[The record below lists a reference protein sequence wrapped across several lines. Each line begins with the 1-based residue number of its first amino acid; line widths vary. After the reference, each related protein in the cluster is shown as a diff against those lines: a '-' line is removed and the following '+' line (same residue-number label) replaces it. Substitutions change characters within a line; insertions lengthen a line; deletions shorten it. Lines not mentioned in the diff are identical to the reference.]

1 MTSRGAGDPPMVGR
15 RAPGAAQLASPPA
28 RVGVGWARPSS
39 AWRRGVWRR
48 AARRQHRA
56 DPLEP
61 ALLRVIDLRGSDRD
75 PAPLLPRAPVE
86 VVAAARSAVRALVE
100 DVAARGDQA
109 VAEAARR
116 FDGVDAPPSAWR
128 ATPAELA
135 AAARTLDPGLRAALE
150 DATGRVRAF
159 HEAQRPAPVRF
170 DARPKVH
177 LLQRFEP
184 LARASMYVP
193 SGRGAYPSSVVMNV
207 VPAQAA
213 GVGEVALATPP
224 GPGGRGHPAVLGAAA
239 LLGVEE
245 VWLLGGA
252 QAVAALALGT
262 ATVPAVD
269 SVTGPGNLY
278 VSLAK
283 QEVAQR
289 VRSDGFAGPTEV
301 CVLADARADPR
312 QVACDLVA
320 QAEHDPLAACLL
332 VTDDP
337 ALWRAVEPLLAEEV
351 VAAPHRDRVEKALTG
366 QSAVVLCDD
375 LAAMLRVATAYAP
388 EHLELLVAG
397 ARELAGRVRSAGAV
411 FVGEWT
417 PVALGDYAAGTN
429 HVLPTAGTARFAAGL
444 STLDFLRP
452 VQVAEFDRDALV
464 AAAPTVAA
472 LARAENLPA
481 HGRAVQVRVDGAA
494 PPRAAGAA
502 HGSARVRVR
511 DDLADL
517 TPYGAPQLDVP
528 VRLNTNETPYPV
540 PRAVLDDLADA
551 VRGLELHRYPD
562 REATALRAALA
573 GHAGHEPEGT
583 WAANGSNELL
593 QQLLMAYA
601 GPGRC
606 ALVVEP
612 SYAMHGLIARAT
624 GTRLRTVVQPREA
637 PIAPEKAAAIVAG
650 TGADLT
656 FWCSPNNPTGEAA
669 TPELLAA
676 VCEAAPGLVVVD
688 EAYGEFGAAHAAALL
703 GRFPN
708 LVVTRT
714 FSKAFRMAGLRLGYL
729 LADPAVVEGLRLVR
743 LPYHLSTLTQ
753 AVGLRAL
760 ARAAELT
767 DHIAAIRHERERLAA
782 ALAGLPGVRVLPS
795 DANFLC
801 FSPPGPPR
809 QVWAALLDRGVLVRD
824 VSGYPTLDRYLRVT
838 VGTPAEDDAFL
849 QALAEAVGE
858 LPSPAPD
865 STRQG

>member
-1 MTSRGAGDPPMVGR
+1 M
-15 RAPGAAQLASPPA
+15 
-28 RVGVGWARPSS
+28 
-39 AWRRGVWRR
+39 
-48 AARRQHRA
+48 
-56 DPLEP
+56 
-61 ALLRVIDLRGSDRD
+61 IDLRGSDRD

-86 VVAAARSAVRALVE
+86 VVAAARGAVRALVE
-100 DVAARGDQA
+100 DVAARGDEA

-135 AAARTLDPGLRAALE
+135 AAARALDPGLRAALE

-159 HEAQRPAPVRF
+159 HQAQLPAPVRL
-170 DARPKVH
+170 DARPGVR

-184 LARASMYVP
+184 LARAGVYVP
-193 SGRGAYPSSVVMNV
+193 GGRGAYPSTVVMNV

-213 GVGEVALATPP
+213 GVGEVAVATPP

-252 QAVAALALGT
+252 QAVAALAFGT

-283 QEVAQR
+283 QEVSQR
-289 VRSDGFAGPTEV
+289 VRTDGFAGPTEV
-301 CVLADARADPR
+301 CVLADGTADPR
-312 QVACDLVA
+312 RVACDLVA

-337 ALWRAVEPLLAEEV
+337 AVWRAVEPLLAEEV
-351 VAAPHRDRVEKALTG
+351 AAAPHRDRVEKALAG

-375 LAAMLRVATAYAP
+375 RAAMLRVAEAYAP
-388 EHLELLVAG
+388 EHLELLVAE
-397 ARELAGRVRSAGAV
+397 ARELAGRVRAAGAV

-452 VQVAEFDRDALV
+452 VQVAEFDRDALA

-472 LARAENLPA
+472 LARAEDLPA
-481 HGRAVQVRVDGAA
+481 HARAVQVRLHGAA
-494 PPRAAGAA
+494 PPP
-502 HGSARVRVR
+502 SAPLRGRVRVR
-511 DDLADL
+511 DDLAGL
-517 TPYGAPQLDVP
+517 VPYGAPQLDVP

-540 PRAVLDDLADA
+540 PPAVLDDLADA
-551 VRGLELHRYPD
+551 VRGLALHRYPD

-573 GHAGHEPEGT
+573 DRAGHPLEGT

-601 GPGRC
+601 GPGRA

-624 GTRLRTVVQPREA
+624 GTRLRTVVQPRETT
-637 PIAPEKAAAIVAG
+637 IAPERAAAIVAEA
-650 TGADLT
+650 GADLT

-669 TPELLAA
+669 GPELLAA

-729 LADPAVVEGLRLVR
+729 LADPVVVEGLRLVR
-743 LPYHLSTLTQ
+743 LPYHLSALTQ
-753 AVGLRAL
+753 AVGLRGL

-767 DHIAAIRHERERLAA
+767 DHVAAIRRERERLAA
-782 ALAGLPGVRVLPS
+782 ALAALPGVRVLPS

-801 FSPPGPPR
+801 FAPPAPPR

-849 QALAEAVGE
+849 HALAEAVGAT
-858 LPSPAPD
+858 PSPAAD
-865 STRQG
+865 QGRRG

>member
-1 MTSRGAGDPPMVGR
+1 MSTLRGRVSTLRPWRMPML
-15 RAPGAAQLASPPA
+15 P
-28 RVGVGWARPSS
+28 
-39 AWRRGVWRR
+39 
-48 AARRQHRA
+48 
-56 DPLEP
+56 
-61 ALLRVIDLRGSDRD
+61 VIDLRGSDRD
-75 PAPLLPRAPVE
+75 PAELLPRAS
-86 VVAAARSAVRALVE
+86 VANLTAARASVRALVA
-100 DVAARGDQA
+100 DIAARGDHA
-109 VAEAARR
+109 VAAAARR
-116 FDGVDAPPSAWR
+116 FDGVQAPPETWR
-128 ATPAELA
+128 ATVEELA
-135 AAARTLDPGLRAALE
+135 AAERALDPGLRAALL
-150 DATGRVRAF
+150 DATERVRAF
-159 HEAQRPAPVRF
+159 HQAQRPADLVWEGLPGVRL
-170 DARPKVH
+170 V
-177 LLQRFEP
+177 QRFEP
-184 LARASMYVP
+184 LARAGVYVP
-193 SGRGAYPSSVVMNV
+193 GGRGAYPSSVVMNV
-207 VPAQAA
+207 VPARAA
-213 GVGEVALATPP
+213 GVPSIALATPP
-224 GPGGRGHPAVLGAAA
+224 GPGGRGHPAVLAAAA

-283 QEVAQR
+283 QEVAHR
-289 VRSDGFAGPTEV
+289 VRCDGFAGPTEV
-301 CVLADARADPR
+301 CVLADARADPHH
-312 QVACDLVA
+312 VACDLMA

-351 VAAPHRDRVEKALTG
+351 AAAEHRDRVEKALAG

-375 LAAMLRVATAYAP
+375 RAAMLRVAAAYAP

-397 ARELAGRVRSAGAV
+397 ARDLAGQVRAAGAV

-429 HVLPTAGTARFAAGL
+429 HVLPTSGTARFAGGL

-452 VQVAEFDRDALV
+452 VQVAEFGRDALA
-464 AAAPTVAA
+464 AAAP
-472 LARAENLPA
+472 P
-481 HGRAVQVRVDGAA
+481 AA
-494 PPRAAGAA
+494 PARHGA
-502 HGSARVRVR
+502 ARVRVR
-511 DDLADL
+511 DDLAGL
-517 TPYGAPQLDVP
+517 IPYGAPQLDVP

-540 PRAVLDDLADA
+540 PQAVLDDLAEA

-562 REATALRAALA
+562 REATALRTALA
-573 GHAGHEPEGT
+573 ARAGHPVEGS

-601 GPGRC
+601 GPGRS

-624 GTRLRTVVQPREA
+624 GTRLQAVTHPREQ
-637 PIAPEKAAAIVAG
+637 PVAPEAAAALVAEAH
-650 TGADLT
+650 ADLT

-676 VCEAAPGLVVVD
+676 VCEAAPGLVVAD

-865 STRQG
+865 STRQGYASG

>member
-1 MTSRGAGDPPMVGR
+1 MPT
-15 RAPGAAQLASPPA
+15 
-28 RVGVGWARPSS
+28 
-39 AWRRGVWRR
+39 
-48 AARRQHRA
+48 
-56 DPLEP
+56 PLEP
-61 ALLRVIDLRGSDRD
+61 ALLPVIDLRGSDRD
-75 PAPLLPRAPVE
+75 PGPLLPRAPVE
-86 VVAAARSAVRALVE
+86 VVAAARGAVRALVE
-100 DVAARGDQA
+100 DVAARGDEA

-128 ATPAELA
+128 ATRAELA
-135 AAARTLDPGLRAALE
+135 AAARGLDPGLRAALE
-150 DATGRVRAF
+150 DATARVRAF
-159 HEAQRPAPVRF
+159 HQAQRPAPVRLGAGG
-170 DARPKVH
+170 AR

-184 LARASMYVP
+184 LARAGVYVP
-193 SGRGAYPSSVVMNV
+193 GGRGAYPSTVVMNV

-213 GVGEVALATPP
+213 GVGEVAVATPP
-224 GPGGRGHPAVLGAAA
+224 GASGRGHPAVLGAAA
-239 LLGVEE
+239 MLGVEE

-289 VRSDGFAGPTEV
+289 VRTDGFAGPTEV
-301 CVLADARADPR
+301 CLLADGTADPR
-312 QVACDLVA
+312 RVACDLVA

-332 VTDDP
+332 VTDEE

-351 VAAPHRDRVEKALTG
+351 AAAPHRDRVEKAFAG

-375 LAAMLRVATAYAP
+375 RAAMLRVAEAYAP
-388 EHLELLVAG
+388 EHLELLVAD
-397 ARELAGRVRSAGAV
+397 ARELAERVRAAGAV

-452 VQVAEFDRDALV
+452 VQVAEFDRDALA

-472 LARAENLPA
+472 LARAEDLPA
-481 HGRAVQVRVDGAA
+481 HARAVQVRLDGAPPGGGVPDGNPPRGEELGRGAPPRGGAPDAAA
-494 PPRAAGAA
+494 PPRDEEPAAADPDRAAGTDIGPQALA
-502 HGSARVRVR
+502 PGRVRVR

-517 TPYGAPQLDVP
+517 VPYGAPQLDVP

-540 PRAVLDDLADA
+540 PPAVLDDLADA

-573 GHAGHEPEGT
+573 DRAGHPLEGT

-601 GPGRC
+601 GPGRS

-637 PIAPEKAAAIVAG
+637 PIDPARAAAIVAG
-650 TGADLT
+650 AGADLT

-669 TPELLAA
+669 SPELLAA
-676 VCEAAPGLVVVD
+676 VCDAAPGLVVVD

-729 LADPAVVEGLRLVR
+729 LAEPAVVEGLRLVR
-743 LPYHLSTLTQ
+743 LPYHLSALTQ

-767 DHIAAIRHERERLAA
+767 DHVERIRRERERLAA
-782 ALAGLPGVRVLPS
+782 ALAALPGVRVLPS

-801 FSPPGPPR
+801 FAPPAPPR

-838 VGTPAEDDAFL
+838 VGTPAEDDAFVH
-849 QALAEAVGE
+849 ALAGALGAT
-858 LPSPAPD
+858 PSPAAD
-865 STRQG
+865 QGRQG

>member
-1 MTSRGAGDPPMVGR
+1 M
-15 RAPGAAQLASPPA
+15 
-28 RVGVGWARPSS
+28 
-39 AWRRGVWRR
+39 
-48 AARRQHRA
+48 
-56 DPLEP
+56 
-61 ALLRVIDLRGSDRD
+61 IDLRGSDRD
-75 PAPLLPRAPVE
+75 PAALLPRASVQ
-86 VVAAARSAVRALVE
+86 VVAEARSSVRALVE

-116 FDGVDAPPSAWR
+116 FDGVDAPPATWR

-135 AAARTLDPGLRAALE
+135 AARRGLDPELRAALE
-150 DATGRVRAF
+150 DAAERVRAF
-159 HEAQRPAPVRF
+159 HEAQRPAPVRL
-170 DARPKVH
+170 DARPGVR

-184 LARASMYVP
+184 LARAGVYVP
-193 SGRGAYPSSVVMNV
+193 GGRGAYPSSVVMNV

-224 GPGGRGHPAVLGAAA
+224 GPGGRGHPAVLAAAA

-283 QEVAQR
+283 QEVAHR
-289 VRSDGFAGPTEV
+289 VRCDGFAGPTEV

-312 QVACDLVA
+312 HVACDLVA

-337 ALWRAVEPLLAEEV
+337 ALWHAVEPLLAEEV
-351 VAAPHRDRVEKALTG
+351 AAAEHRDRVEKALAG

-375 LAAMLRVATAYAP
+375 RAAMLRVAAAYAP

-397 ARELAGRVRSAGAV
+397 ARDLAGQVRAAGAV

-429 HVLPTAGTARFAAGL
+429 HVLPTSGTARFAGGL

-452 VQVAEFDRDALV
+452 VQVAEFGRDALA

-481 HGRAVQVRVDGAA
+481 HGRAVQVRLDGAA
-494 PPRAAGAA
+494 PPAAPARHGA
-502 HGSARVRVR
+502 ARVRVR
-511 DDLADL
+511 DDLAGL
-517 TPYGAPQLDVP
+517 IPYGAPQLDVP

-540 PRAVLDDLADA
+540 PQAVLDDLAEA

-562 REATALRAALA
+562 REATALRTALA
-573 GHAGHEPEGT
+573 ERAGHPVEGS

-601 GPGRC
+601 GPGRS

-624 GTRLRTVVQPREA
+624 GTRLQAVTHPREQ
-637 PIAPEKAAAIVAG
+637 PVAPEAAAALVAEAH
-650 TGADLT
+650 ADLT

-688 EAYGEFGAAHAAALL
+688 EAYGEFGAAHAASLL

-743 LPYHLSTLTQ
+743 LPYHLSALTQ

-760 ARAAELT
+760 ARAPELT
-767 DHIAAIRHERERLAA
+767 DHIAAIRRERERLGA

-801 FSPPGPPR
+801 FSPPRPPR
-809 QVWAALLDRGVLVRD
+809 QVWAGLLDRGVLVRD

-849 QALAEAVGE
+849 EALAEVVG
-858 LPSPAPD
+858 
-865 STRQG
+865 